1 MTVRRA
7 PAGTATCR
15 DGTALAAPESNPG
28 LVRDCETLLSAK
40 GELDPGGR
48 EIFWGTVHEER
59 LDLGEWFGVT
69 VRDGRVRELAWDGV
83 EVADERLAGTV
94 PSGLS
99 GLDALEVLD
108 LWRNDLRGG
117 IPESLKGLSSLR
129 VLDLRENE
137 LDAAPLPAW
146 LGEMGSLR
154 ELRLDAPAPG
164 PIPAAWSSLA
174 GLEDLGLTG
183 AWGDGKG
190 ATGPIPEWLGELGSL
205 RRLRLPA
212 QRLTGRIP
220 LGLARGFDDL
230 DLRYN
235 ALEGCVP
242 AQLADAENVKVSRQG
257 TPRQPEMLPACALVV
272 DAGAGR
278 EVSAGATV
286 ELSATAAGHHG
297 DATLVWSWTQESG
310 PPVSLSGAATASASF
325 AVPAR
330 GVADQEFAFSVS
342 VSDAEATSGSAT
354 AAVAYRLPGF
364 AGTAAP
370 AVSGA
375 GSHAVVEGDTAV
387 ATLAA
392 SDPDTAASRLSWRL
406 SGGSDASHFALG
418 GSGSLSFVSAKDY
431 EAPDDAD
438 GDGTYAV
445 SVEVSDGL
453 RSATADLTVALVNR
467 NEAPTAEAG
476 PDQSDVSAGAT
487 VTLSGSAT
495 DPDAGDTLT
504 HAWTQMS
511 GASVELSSPG
521 SASTTF
527 AAPASGGALAFR
539 LRATDAG
546 GLWGEDEVTV
556 TVVPSVTWGDRL
568 SALDVE
574 LSDIGI
580 ASGVWSDGDT
590 VWVSDWEDPAV
601 RAYALDGGAR
611 RSGKDLTELPATRA
625 AGLWSDGST
634 LWVADFS
641 GAAVQARDLST
652 GAAASGGLADLDD
665 DGNDAPT
672 GIWSDG
678 STLWVSDY
686 YDRKAYAYAL
696 SDGAR
701 ASSRDVPLSGAS
713 RPFGLWS
720 QGGTLLAA
728 DWTGGRVLAY
738 RLSDGTRLAALDID
752 TSASGNAKPMG
763 LWSDGETL
771 WVSDEQDDRLYAY
784 AVPAPP
790 ADTAPAPVVA
800 PLAATG
806 LVASAATATTVSLSW
821 TLPAQP
827 EGVTVSAVEVQRE
840 TAGSWTTAATL
851 GAAATTH
858 TATGLA
864 PSTSYTFRVR
874 LATNRGT
881 AESASV
887 TASTAAAAPLAATGL
902 VASGAT
908 ATTVSLSW
916 TLPSQPAGVTV
927 TAVEVQRET
936 AGSWTTAATL
946 GATATT
952 HVATGLEAGTAHRF
966 RIRLA
971 TGSGDADS
979 AAVTASTEAASPVAG
994 FTLVD
999 GDDGA
1004 DIGALRD
1011 GDELAAGLGALEIR
1025 ADLGAGESVGS
1036 VHFALGGAKTVE
1048 RTENL
1053 APYELFGGQGGEA
1066 FGAGTYTLT
1075 ATPYAERGLGGAA
1088 GVAASVSFTV
1098 SAPKASVDRDRL
1110 ALAWRTPRDAFAA
1123 PHGSDF
1129 AVSVDGAFR
1138 AVASASVSG
1147 SGVLLALSAPV
1158 LADQTVLVDYL
1169 GSAMHP
1175 LADARGV
1182 EVGAWTGL
1190 AAENV
1195 TGRAAVGIES
1205 WLAVRQAPAGRGGV
1219 PPWPA
1224 ADSAP
1229 TSLSLASAGLADGDL
1244 ARLAGMAGLKRLDLS
1259 GNALTDVSALSG
1271 LTGLASLDLSDN
1283 GIADLWPLASLTALR
1298 RLDVSGN
1305 RIADLSPLS
1314 ELPRLEVLVADANL
1328 VTDAGALTH
1337 LVRLEEPGSCGQ
1349 RGGRSRPA
1357 GRSRVAA
1364 SPGRRRQPGGGRLA
1378 AGRSRHAGVAAPAG
1392 GRGGA
1397 GRAPRAA
1404 ALAASRGRRPGACH
1418 TATGHG
1424 GGPVTRSFA
1433 GGQGPRSA
1441 CRRPFSSGA
1450 RGKTPPRAFPTCGTA
1465 LCWDGILPVTSARR
1479 ERA

>member
-1 MTVRRA
+1 M
-7 PAGTATCR
+7 
-15 DGTALAAPESNPG
+15 
-28 LVRDCETLLSAK
+28 
-40 GELDPGGR
+40 
-48 EIFWGTVHEER
+48 
-59 LDLGEWFGVT
+59 
-69 VRDGRVRELAWDGV
+69 
-83 EVADERLAGTV
+83 
-94 PSGLS
+94 
-99 GLDALEVLD
+99 
-108 LWRNDLRGG
+108 
-117 IPESLKGLSSLR
+117 
-129 VLDLRENE
+129 
-137 LDAAPLPAW
+137 
-146 LGEMGSLR
+146 
-154 ELRLDAPAPG
+154 
-164 PIPAAWSSLA
+164 
-174 GLEDLGLTG
+174 
-183 AWGDGKG
+183 
-190 ATGPIPEWLGELGSL
+190 
-205 RRLRLPA
+205 
-212 QRLTGRIP
+212 
-220 LGLARGFDDL
+220 
-230 DLRYN
+230 
-235 ALEGCVP
+235 
-242 AQLADAENVKVSRQG
+242 
-257 TPRQPEMLPACALVV
+257 
-272 DAGAGR
+272 
-278 EVSAGATV
+278 
-286 ELSATAAGHHG
+286 
-297 DATLVWSWTQESG
+297 
-310 PPVSLSGAATASASF
+310 
-325 AVPAR
+325 
-330 GVADQEFAFSVS
+330 
-342 VSDAEATSGSAT
+342 
-354 AAVAYRLPGF
+354 
-364 AGTAAP
+364 
-370 AVSGA
+370 
-375 GSHAVVEGDTAV
+375 
-387 ATLAA
+387 
-392 SDPDTAASRLSWRL
+392 
-406 SGGSDASHFALG
+406 
-418 GSGSLSFVSAKDY
+418 
-431 EAPDDAD
+431 
-438 GDGTYAV
+438 

-487 VTLSGSAT
+487 VTLSGSVT
-495 DPDAGDTLT
+495 DPDAGDALS
-504 HAWTQMS
+504 HAWTQVS
-511 GASVELSSPG
+511 GAEVELSSSE
-521 SASTTF
+521 SASATF
-527 AAPASGGALAFR
+527 AAPAAGGALTFR

-546 GLWGEDEVTV
+546 GLWGEDEVMV
-556 TVVPSVTWGDRL
+556 TVVPSVTWGDRV
-568 SALDVE
+568 SALDVA

-590 VWVSDWEDPAV
+590 VWVSDWEGSAV

-611 RSGKDLTELPATRA
+611 RSGKDLTELSATRA
-625 AGLWSDGST
+625 AGLWSDGAT

-641 GAAVQARDLST
+641 GAAVHARDLST

-665 DGNDAPT
+665 AGNDAPT
-672 GIWSDG
+672 GVWSDG
-678 STLWVSDY
+678 ATVWVSDY
-686 YDRKAYAYAL
+686 YDRRAYAYAV
-696 SDGAR
+696 SDGTR
-701 ASSRDVPLSGAS
+701 TTSREVSLSGAS

-720 QGGTLLAA
+720 DGETLLAA

-851 GAAATTH
+851 GAAATSH

-887 TASTAAAAPLAATGL
+887 TASTAAAPLAATGL

-936 AGSWTTAATL
+936 GGSWTTAATL
-946 GATATT
+946 GATATTHVATT

-971 TGSGDADS
+971 TGAGDADS

-994 FTLVD
+994 FTLVN
-999 GDDGA
+999 GADGA

-1110 ALAWRTPRDAFAA
+1110 VLTWRTPRDAFAA

-1129 AVSVDGAFR
+1129 AVTVDGAFR
-1138 AVASASVSG
+1138 PVAAASVSG
-1147 SGVLLALSAPV
+1147 SGVLLTLSAPV
-1158 LADQTVLVDYL
+1158 APGQSVRVDYL

-1195 TGRAAVGIES
+1195 TGRAAVEIES
-1205 WLAVRQAPAGRGGV
+1205 WLAVRQAPAGRGVV
-1219 PPWPA
+1219 PSWPA

-1229 TSLSLASAGLADGDL
+1229 TSLGLASAGLADADL

-1259 GNALTDVSALSG
+1259 GNGLTDVSALSG

-1337 LVRLEEPGSCGQ
+1337 LVRLENLGLADNAVADLGPLADLASL
-1349 RGGRSRPA
+1349 RRMDVGGNPAADASPLGDLGTLVWLRLPATAEVPAERLVRLRWLWQGDGRECMTCA
-1357 GRSRVAA
+1357 GR
-1364 SPGRRRQPGGGRLA
+1364 
-1378 AGRSRHAGVAAPAG
+1378 
-1392 GRGGA
+1392 
-1397 GRAPRAA
+1397 
-1404 ALAASRGRRPGACH
+1404 
-1418 TATGHG
+1418 TGEH
-1424 GGPVTRSFA
+1424 
-1433 GGQGPRSA
+1433 
-1441 CRRPFSSGA
+1441 
-1450 RGKTPPRAFPTCGTA
+1450 
-1465 LCWDGILPVTSARR
+1465 
-1479 ERA
+1479 

>member
-1 MTVRRA
+1 MALTD
-7 PAGTATCR
+7 AGTAT
-15 DGTALAAPESNPG
+15 P
-28 LVRDCETLLSAK
+28 
-40 GELDPGGR
+40 
-48 EIFWGTVHEER
+48 
-59 LDLGEWFGVT
+59 
-69 VRDGRVRELAWDGV
+69 
-83 EVADERLAGTV
+83 
-94 PSGLS
+94 
-99 GLDALEVLD
+99 
-108 LWRNDLRGG
+108 
-117 IPESLKGLSSLR
+117 
-129 VLDLRENE
+129 
-137 LDAAPLPAW
+137 
-146 LGEMGSLR
+146 
-154 ELRLDAPAPG
+154 
-164 PIPAAWSSLA
+164 
-174 GLEDLGLTG
+174 
-183 AWGDGKG
+183 
-190 ATGPIPEWLGELGSL
+190 
-205 RRLRLPA
+205 
-212 QRLTGRIP
+212 
-220 LGLARGFDDL
+220 
-230 DLRYN
+230 
-235 ALEGCVP
+235 
-242 AQLADAENVKVSRQG
+242 
-257 TPRQPEMLPACALVV
+257 
-272 DAGAGR
+272 
-278 EVSAGATV
+278 
-286 ELSATAAGHHG
+286 
-297 DATLVWSWTQESG
+297 
-310 PPVSLSGAATASASF
+310 SF

-330 GVADQEFAFSVS
+330 GAADAEFAFSVT
-342 VSDAEATSGSAT
+342 VHDAEATSGRAT
-354 AAVAYRLPGF
+354 ATVTHRLPGF
-364 AGTAAP
+364 AGTASP
-370 AVSGA
+370 AVSGPV
-375 GSHAVVEGDTAV
+375 SHAVVEGDTAV

-392 SDPDTAASRLSWRL
+392 TDADTAASRLSWRL

-495 DPDAGDTLT
+495 DPDAGDTLS
-504 HAWTQMS
+504 HAWTQVS

-521 SASTTF
+521 SAETTF
-527 AAPASGGALAFR
+527 AAPASGGALTFR

-556 TVVPSVTWGDRL
+556 TVVPSVTWGDRV

-574 LSDIGI
+574 LDGIGI

-590 VWVSDWEDPAV
+590 VWVSDWEGSAV

-611 RSGKDLTELPATRA
+611 RSGKDLTELSATRA
-625 AGLWSDGST
+625 AGLWSDGAT

-641 GAAVQARDLST
+641 GDAVQARDLST

-672 GIWSDG
+672 GVWSDG
-678 STLWVSDY
+678 ATVWVSDY

-720 QGGTLLAA
+720 DGGTLLAA

-806 LVASAATATTVSLSW
+806 LVASAATATTVGLSW

-827 EGVTVSAVEVQRE
+827 SGVTVSAVEVQRE

-851 GAAATTH
+851 GAAATSH
-858 TATGLA
+858 TATGLT
-864 PSTSYTFRVR
+864 PSTSHTFRVR

-887 TASTAAAAPLAATGL
+887 TASTAAAPLAATGL

-936 AGSWTTAATL
+936 GGSWTTAATL

-971 TGSGDADS
+971 TGAGEADS

-994 FTLVD
+994 FTLVN
-999 GDDGA
+999 GADGA

-1036 VHFALGGAKTVE
+1036 VHFELGGAKTVE

-1053 APYELFGGQGGEA
+1053 APYELFGGQGGET
-1066 FGAGTYTLT
+1066 FGAGSYTLT

-1110 ALAWRTPRDAFAA
+1110 VLTWRTPRDAFAA

-1138 AVASASVSG
+1138 AVAAASVSG
-1147 SGVLLALSAPV
+1147 SGVLLTLSAPV
-1158 LADQTVLVDYL
+1158 LADQAVLVDYL

-1175 LADARGV
+1175 LANARGV

-1195 TGRAAVGIES
+1195 TGRAAVGIER
-1205 WLAVRQAPAGRGGV
+1205 WLAVRQAPAGRGVV
-1219 PPWPA
+1219 PSWPA

-1229 TSLSLASAGLADGDL
+1229 TSLSLASAGLADADL

-1337 LVRLEEPGSCGQ
+1337 LVRLENLGLADNAVADLGPLADLASL
-1349 RGGRSRPA
+1349 RRLDVGGNPVADASPLGDLGTLVWLRLPAAAEAPA
-1357 GRSRVAA
+1357 GRL
-1364 SPGRRRQPGGGRLA
+1364 GRLRWLRRGGGNEART
-1378 AGRSRHAGVAAPAG
+1378 VPPVAG
-1392 GRGGA
+1392 GVR
-1397 GRAPRAA
+1397 
-1404 ALAASRGRRPGACH
+1404 
-1418 TATGHG
+1418 
-1424 GGPVTRSFA
+1424 
-1433 GGQGPRSA
+1433 
-1441 CRRPFSSGA
+1441 
-1450 RGKTPPRAFPTCGTA
+1450 
-1465 LCWDGILPVTSARR
+1465 
-1479 ERA
+1479 